1 MVAPRAGLPGA
12 ARDAPRQV
20 SAGGFQTSAACA
32 APAALP
38 VLPALRSAPLRR
50 AAAAG
55 LAGGSGGAGCRAA
68 RRAGASGGSCGRA
81 GWDARGGVTRGF
93 PVPLARDPLPRRGSG
108 GTASSGV
115 WAGMR
120 VPSVPRGSLPQLV
133 RDPGG
138 RAGRDAD
145 VCFPCSRCRRALAG
159 PLVPRR
165 LSGEDLWSSVTRPG
179 NL

>member
-38 VLPALRSAPLRR
+38 ALPALCSAPLRR
-50 AAAAG
+50 AAAAD
-55 LAGGSGGAGCRAA
+55 LAGGSGGPGRRAA
-68 RRAGASGGSCGRA
+68 RRAGVSGGSCGRA

-93 PVPLARDPLPRRGSG
+93 PLPLERDPLPPRGSG

-115 WAGMR
+115 RAGMR
-120 VPSVPRGSLPQLV
+120 VPSVLRGSLPQLV
-133 RDPGG
+133 WDPGG
-138 RAGRDAD
+138 RADRGAE
-145 VCFPCSRCRRALAG
+145 VCLPCFRCRRALAG
-159 PLVPRR
+159 FLVPRR
-165 LSGEDLWSSVTRPG
+165 FSEDLWSSVTRPG
-179 NL
+179 NF